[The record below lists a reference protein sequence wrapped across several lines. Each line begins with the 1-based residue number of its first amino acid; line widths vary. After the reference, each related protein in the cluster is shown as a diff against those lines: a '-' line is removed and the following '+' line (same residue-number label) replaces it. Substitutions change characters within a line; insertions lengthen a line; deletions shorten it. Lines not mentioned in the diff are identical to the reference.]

1 MRWKTMMVG
10 LALGLAA
17 AIGCKQQCFLS
28 ECDYNH
34 YRDIGL
40 PPNLECSPAAAI
52 TPATSII
59 AAPATVLSPERE
71 IRYITLT
78 EAIAMG
84 LERGTIGSPAL
95 NGTSN
100 TSLVSFTGQG
110 VFAPENNIR
119 VLAYDPAI
127 IASNIEA
134 SLAKFDVHWTT
145 NMTWTTTD
153 QPVATAFQAFQAN
166 GTTNVI
172 NTNDANFTTSLLKP
186 LPTGGVA
193 GITFNTNYELSN
205 LPNPVNPSYRPSLQ
219 FQFEQPLL
227 QGFGI
232 EINQIRPTHPGSVL
246 TPFNVGGRVEGVLI
260 TRIRFDQQRA
270 EFERNVDILLVN
282 VEVAYWNLYGAYW
295 SLYSREQGLR
305 QSFEAYRINKE
316 RFEAGRVAIQELAQ
330 TRQQYESFRAQ
341 RIQALGQV
349 LENERALRYLMGLP
363 VEDGTRLV
371 PIDTP
376 TLAPYRPDWTTAIN
390 EALALRPEL
399 VMARADLKARQ
410 FDLMNQKNLLLP
422 DLRFTSTYDINGIGT
437 HLDGGAS
444 DGNNAF
450 ASLADNKFHDWSLG
464 LRMDMQLGFRD
475 AHAAVRFSRLSLAR
489 AYALLQDQEERA
501 HQFLSLE
508 YVNIAEFYEL
518 IIAQRAQREAA
529 AEQLD
534 ARFKEF
540 LAGRGTLDFLL
551 EAQRVWAD
559 ALRDEWNAIVQ
570 YNNALCTFEYAKGT
584 ILQHDNVTIGEGP
597 LPHCAQV
604 RAVEHERERAKAIV
618 LRERAQPVIHPVT
631 VGAYGSL
638 PAPAVLP
645 KDTTPSI
652 PSLLEGQGPAPKMPE
667 QLPLPH
673 SSDSRGPQSYLT
685 PPTLPGADKSTPS
698 PGAADPAPSNSSSP
712 ALPGVSPDSTPS
724 SQGPAGAAAAPTSG
738 AFSAPAGPAS
748 SPAGSTNAMSQP
760 LAPPAPL
767 PSANP
772 FPSPMSATSPSTA
785 LPLSSNGF
793 PSSAT
798 AASPPPTPL
807 PDSTSNGLLP
817 ASSSAASASPVSSS
831 AAGPVSPATQWS
843 PAPAA
848 PVAPTAKSRAS
859 SPYATYDAVPGK

>member
-1 MRWKTMMVG
+1 M
-10 LALGLAA
+10 
-17 AIGCKQQCFLS
+17 GCKQQCFLS

-52 TPATSII
+52 TPASSII

-71 IRYITLT
+71 IRYVTLT
-78 EAIAMG
+78 EAISMG
-84 LERGTIGSPAL
+84 LERGTVGSPAL

-119 VLAYDPAI
+119 VLAFDPAI
-127 IASNIEA
+127 IATNIEA
-134 SLAKFDVHWTT
+134 SLAKYDVHWTT

-153 QPVATAFQAFQAN
+153 QPIATAFQAFQAN
-166 GTTNVI
+166 GQTNVI
-172 NTNDANFTTSLLKP
+172 NTNDATFSTSLLKP

-227 QGFGI
+227 QGFGV

-305 QSFEAYRINKE
+305 QAFEAYRINKE
-316 RFEAGRVAIQELAQ
+316 RFEAGRIPIQELAQ

-422 DLRFTSTYDINGIGT
+422 DLRFTSTYDLNGIGT
-437 HLDGGAS
+437 HIDGGSS

-450 ASLADNKFHDWSLG
+450 SSLAHNDFHDWSLG

-489 AYALLQDQEERA
+489 SYALLQDQEERA
-501 HQFLSLE
+501 HQFLALE

-570 YNNALCTFEYAKGT
+570 YNNALCTFQYAKGT

-618 LRERAQPVIHPVT
+618 LRERAQPVINPVV

-645 KDTTPSI
+645 KDTPPSI

-673 SSDSRGPQSYLT
+673 PTDTKGPSSYLT
-685 PPTLPGADKSTPS
+685 PPMLPEKGPSSYLTPPALPEGDKPTPL
-698 PGAADPAPSNSSSP
+698 PAAADPAGLNSSP
-712 ALPGVSPDSTPS
+712 ALPSTAPDPVSSPPS
-724 SQGPAGAAAAPTSG
+724 ASSNPVLPPPTNPFPAPLS
-738 AFSAPAGPAS
+738 PAS
-748 SPAGSTNAMSQP
+748 YSI
-760 LAPPAPL
+760 PPAPSPAQRA
-767 PSANP
+767 PSAVP
-772 FPSPMSATSPSTA
+772 
-785 LPLSSNGF
+785 
-793 PSSAT
+793 
-798 AASPPPTPL
+798 
-807 PDSTSNGLLP
+807 
-817 ASSSAASASPVSSS
+817 
-831 AAGPVSPATQWS
+831 
-843 PAPAA
+843 
-848 PVAPTAKSRAS
+848 AKSGAT
-859 SPYATYDAVPGK
+859 SPYATYESTGK